1 MMYLIL
7 SVLTNAAIYWLFK
20 YFERI
25 GAKIFETIVFNYI
38 IAFSCGIFFVPN
50 VSEAFQSAMQFPIWS
65 VAGFIM
71 GGLFISVFYFMAITA
86 KKSGIAMATL
96 SSKMSLVLAVI
107 ALAFLG
113 KGEITVLKAVA
124 LVIAM
129 FGLYMFSVDRK
140 SKFNKDMLLYPVILM
155 LGSTSVDFSIAYF
168 QGFTTNQNELYLF
181 TCMPFMGAGMIGIS
195 ILVYKMVFKKESF
208 PVKEMGTGTLLGL
221 VNYGSIFFLVELY
234 HLGWMPESTIL
245 PVNNLLVLVIGSLG
259 AVLIFKEN
267 LNRRKIQGL
276 AVCLFSLVLLLL

>member
-25 GAKIFETIVFNYI
+25 GAKIFETIVFNYLV
-38 IAFSCGIFFVPN
+38 AFSCGIFFVPN
-50 VSEAFQSAMQFPIWS
+50 VSEAFHSALQLPIWS

-86 KKSGIAMATL
+86 KKSGIALATL

-107 ALAFLG
+107 LLAFLG
-113 KGEITVLKAVA
+113 KGEINILKAIA
-124 LVIAM
+124 LLIAM
-129 FGLYMFSVDRK
+129 FGLYLFSTDGR
-140 SKFNKDMLLYPVILM
+140 SKFDRSALIYPIVLM

-168 QGFTTNQNELYLF
+168 QSFTTNQNELSLF

-195 ILVYKMVFKKESF
+195 ILVYKMIFKKESF
-208 PVKEMGTGTLLGL
+208 PLKEMGTGTLLGL
-221 VNYGSIFFLVELY
+221 VNYGSIYFLVELY
-234 HLGWMPESTIL
+234 HSGWMPESTIL
-245 PVNNLLVLVIGSLG
+245 PVNNLLVLVAGSIG
-259 AVLIFKEN
+259 AVFLFKEK

-276 AVCLFSLVLLLL
+276 LICVLALILLL

>member
-25 GAKIFETIVFNYI
+25 GAKIFETIVFNYLV
-38 IAFSCGIFFVPN
+38 AFSCGIFFVPN
-50 VSEAFQSAMQFPIWS
+50 VSEAFHSALQLPIWS

-86 KKSGIAMATL
+86 KKSGIALATL

-107 ALAFLG
+107 LLAFLG
-113 KGEITVLKAVA
+113 KGEINILKAIA
-124 LVIAM
+124 LLIAM
-129 FGLYMFSVDRK
+129 FGLYLFSTDGR
-140 SKFNKDMLLYPVILM
+140 SKFDRSALIYPIVLM

-168 QGFTTNQNELYLF
+168 QSFTTNQNELSLF

-195 ILVYKMVFKKESF
+195 ILAYKMIFKKESF
-208 PVKEMGTGTLLGL
+208 PLKEMGTGTLLGL
-221 VNYGSIFFLVELY
+221 VNYGSIYFLVELY
-234 HLGWMPESTIL
+234 HSGWMPESTIL
-245 PVNNLLVLVIGSLG
+245 PVNNLLVLVAGSIG
-259 AVLIFKEN
+259 AVFLFKEK

-276 AVCLFSLVLLLL
+276 FICVLALILLL